1 MAQPT
6 YKHTYKICPVFEHN
20 CSNYNIQILSE
31 STVEIPCDD
40 PKCIEFG
47 IEEGSPNQ
55 CIEFLV
61 TCLDCGSCPS
71 QYYKKC
77 FCTTKDDC
85 SECQDCN
92 QLGICED
99 KCKTT
104 EFCKD
109 DTCLECDDTHPCP
122 PGKKCVGGK
131 CVCPAGTKKDPQGRC
146 VQCFPTDDLGKCRI
160 CVDGVITPIPCDGV
174 CDESNGCVDCLNS
187 NDCSKN
193 TDGRNCCNNKQCG
206 CCPGYVW
213 SFEQNKCIIPPC
225 VDEECGPC
233 KKCGPN
239 GCEPVTCPPGFK
251 CDPNVDDCVPDPC
264 NSAPCDNG
272 TDCGP
277 ECGCKDKV
285 CTECEKLSCEECAKA
300 LGCTCNPAT
309 GKCEKVN
316 KCDDTPCVT
325 KNDCSEDCGCD
336 QSVCQECA
344 NYSCE
349 ECGKI
354 PGCKCVNGVCQG
366 DGDRGCKDTFKLEA
380 DKCKAQLKAT
390 LVKSSGCA
398 CSDITAAVLQ
408 TADVGGL
415 PTLNVQFRKGSGVWD
430 SLVKFDNTLSK
441 SISDTEKLLK
451 SGDIVLKKEVL
462 NASGAVIKQVS
473 STVIQIGDLSVN
485 KSLGIISVSD
495 LSESQIEAAKYFR
508 ITVSVDNIEI
518 ADNSCSYDNGVIFSQ
533 RFDVQLT
540 NTTAFPVLPN
550 TAITPQK
557 DWIKSYSTLK
567 SSDLRDPLFIWYR
580 SKDSTYSDSNIIKR
594 KYIAKSASSN
604 TYVDTLTLDEGFLPK
619 FDYRVENDCSCEK
632 VASLDNV
639 VVCEDKTLDYKL
651 SNCNKKIELLKDLT
665 YCDASNWKLP
675 ATLIGKP
682 ALHPN
687 TLGDLEYAQIKFYLE
702 LNGTIVETLEADATG
717 KLKLAGKMF
726 EVQDANGI
734 TSLRFYTKDAEDKE
748 VCIYEQTFTAVNNP
762 LPSVQQICDTGV
774 VKALFSGANIS
785 KVKYNGVLYNIGTSF
800 VLTGDGEQ
808 IFTVIYTNGCE
819 LEYKHI
825 FTCCDSRSLT
835 ISKNNLPISEDSVV
849 TGVVNYNVTKLGFSD
864 QAQITVTPSDNTV
877 ILEGNILG
885 VNADLIASGSSV
897 DIKITAVENGCEKT
911 ASLLVTK
918 QTITISV
925 TPNSCSEGVITVIGD
940 QNQPFTL
947 SYLNTS
953 TDYNL
958 NSEGRLEIP
967 TKNTTS
973 PNEITYTITKYKGVD
988 VSGLFVKYTKL
999 GTPSLTTVTLENFKD
1014 CTTGGT
1020 GINSV
1025 VRLKVSGSNLSE
1037 STVVTYE
1044 IGSST
1049 YDSTLK
1055 REGNNFFLEIPN
1067 SNVDLLTLTVV
1078 KLENQGCPTTVNNS
1092 FSFELKQL
1100 SIVQAQGSCDGSTG
1114 YKYILSST
1122 DADTI
1127 NISGSL
1133 PVGTSY
1139 DPSTKTLK
1147 TGFDSNFTISVTT
1160 TKSGITRCAVPITI
1174 SSPSGSNCECLQANV
1189 TVSKNNVCR
1198 ITTPIQFPQGS
1209 HTFKVENNNEII
1221 FDFTSLTNTTINIAD
1236 LNFKVK
1242 APNFGGSVDVT
1253 LVNPVFTGNVLRIK
1267 QFHFPNSLL
1276 VPYTNTI
1283 ELFVTFGVLG
1293 EYCAVHSN
1301 TITTGPLSVNN
1312 VTYLESS
1319 ILTQTELRIHNSN
1332 YDVIL
1337 NKTLAELDINKVY
1350 IHLPAS
1356 SNYYISF
1363 AFLNNTNI
1371 ASIPSN
1377 FEILVANGSS
1387 NLTFSKDNISSSST
1401 RSVNLDAGFDISVR
1415 SGGCYS
1421 KTIDNVS
1428 FSKGSGSPIYIK
1440 LNNNVV
1446 YGNVEFCRNQ
1456 TTQVFTHQFSGMPGV
1471 ETTWVIMGV
1480 TSTDD
1485 TFYFDPSDL
1494 TYTAGGLLNPILL
1507 TVVKDGIEYTNNG
1520 LVYISLKNTSTLN
1533 IVYNNTLND
1542 NTGPYT
1548 LPVPSGVSGS
1558 WKNSSDVIVTNVD
1571 TTALSPGN
1579 YTYTFYPTGC
1589 YFPFVA
1595 NITIQAVG
1603 TLNITGPASDCESV
1617 KLQITVPESGTLWYS
1632 IGTFMLGTVPP
1643 TSSGVLSSVSVST
1656 GVNNLEITTT
1666 GNYNFV
1672 FLPNSNPTPGGY
1684 SAVKTKSVT
1693 VNAKTNLVDDGSI
1706 PDTLLIG
1713 KEVALPTTVSGVSGV
1728 WKLNNVVVTQINN
1741 TTSDGVRVY
1750 VFEPN
1755 GCFNNFSKSVTIVCP
1770 TDKTISLAGLSDEC
1784 SASLGITSDFYNS
1797 FTTLINNSIVVT
1809 GTTLARA
1816 SFTQPVNT
1824 IQITASKT
1832 GTTCQK
1838 VFNYTYN
1845 KCATCVLGV
1854 CDQCSGNSDTV
1865 VTVLSSSPFTNNSLS
1880 IQTTNNIVITGVSKT
1895 SGGAVS
1901 ALITSQASTDKTVV
1915 IYKSFTNPCGDAGLD
1930 TVTLNYDVI
1939 INTPSG
1945 TVNCPKTFSY
1955 SYTIP
1960 APTYIALDSLSN
1972 TYAIQDSN
1980 WVQISGYGTNVT
1992 YNSHQSFTVS
2002 GPDLVDNTVEFV
2014 LELLADNY
2022 AAVSVNGNAVG
2033 SVGISGSNNTSGF
2046 TSVHQFT
2053 IDKADLIAGTNSIEI
2068 VHYNSAQVMGLYI
2081 KIYRVVNESIDST
2094 IYNART
2100 ALPILDC

>member
-122 PGKKCVGGK
+122 PDKKCVGGK

-264 NSAPCDNG
+264 NSAPCENG
-272 TDCGP
+272 ADCGP
-277 ECGCKDKV
+277 ECGCKGEV
-285 CTECEKLSCEECAKA
+285 CTECAKLSCEECAKA
-300 LGCTCNPAT
+300 LGCVCNPAT

-380 DKCKAQLKAT
+380 DKCKAQLKKAQLKAT

-408 TADVGGL
+408 TANVGGL

-619 FDYRVENDCSCEK
+619 FDYRVENDCSCKK

-973 PNEITYTITKYKGVD
+973 PNEITYTITKYKGVN

-1014 CTTGGT
+1014 CTTGAT

-1293 EYCAVHSN
+1293 EYCAVPSN

-1456 TTQVFTHQFSGMPGV
+1456 TTQVFTHEFSGMPGV
-1471 ETTWVIMGV
+1471 ETTWVIMDV

-1494 TYTAGGLLNPILL
+1494 TYTAGGALVPILL

-1520 LVYISLKNTSTLN
+1520 LVYTSLKNTSTLN

-1589 YFPFVA
+1589 YSPFVA

-1603 TLNITGPASDCESV
+1603 TLNITGPASDCGSV
-1617 KLQITVPESGTLWYS
+1617 ELQITVPESGTLWYS
-1632 IGTFMLGTVPP
+1632 IGTFTLGTVPP

-1684 SAVKTKSVT
+1684 SPVVGKNVQ
-1693 VNAKTNLVDDGSI
+1693 VNTPQNLVNDTGLPGSV
-1706 PDTLLIG
+1706 PVGTV
-1713 KEVALPTTVSGVSGV
+1713 VALPTSISGIPGT
-1728 WKLNNVVVTQINN
+1728 WN
-1741 TTSDGVRVY
+1741 TTFITSTSG
-1750 VFEPN
+1750 
-1755 GCFNNFSKSVTIVCP
+1755 SKSVTFTPSEGYCFNPYTHRYVVTCP
-1770 TDKTISLAGLSDEC
+1770 TGISATFNVS
-1784 SASLGITSDFYNS
+1784 
-1797 FTTLINNSIVVT
+1797 
-1809 GTTLARA
+1809 
-1816 SFTQPVNT
+1816 TQT
-1824 IQITASKT
+1824 IQIVNPNGFYTLNAIVTNAIDNSPVHGGPVGISLPLSNTTFFPDTNVKYNVLITGANNSSGCPVSVASINNLCRCSVPGCTATAQTLLSWYTDDSYLNQVDTNVSDSITIEEYIVSEENSAYGNIPYKYIKTYLHTIMDNQLGYSVTTDTAPGVRVGYKGLFYFVEIIQGSGSLDVSGNTINRLSGDTASMFVNKVNNLYPNAIYSVNNNNLFAFNILNY
-1832 GTTCQK
+1832 TTTNDNVHNWTINYAANVSYTNSNWVGSHNK
-1838 VFNYTYN
+1838 IFTSNVITYTYN
-1845 KCATCVLGV
+1845 
-1854 CDQCSGNSDTV
+1854 NSQ
-1865 VTVLSSSPFTNNSLS
+1865 S
-1880 IQTTNNIVITGVSKT
+1880 
-1895 SGGAVS
+1895 
-1901 ALITSQASTDKTVV
+1901 
-1915 IYKSFTNPCGDAGLD
+1915 YLD
-1930 TVTLNYDVI
+1930 N
-1939 INTPSG
+1939 
-1945 TVNCPKTFSY
+1945 
-1955 SYTIP
+1955 
-1960 APTYIALDSLSN
+1960 
-1972 TYAIQDSN
+1972 
-1980 WVQISGYGTNVT
+1980 
-1992 YNSHQSFTVS
+1992 VS
-2002 GPDLVDNTVEFV
+2002 GMETFITTTASAISFAQESP
-2014 LELLADNY
+2014 AS
-2022 AAVSVNGNAVG
+2022 ASV
-2033 SVGISGSNNTSGF
+2033 
-2046 TSVHQFT
+2046 
-2053 IDKADLIAGTNSIEI
+2053 IEC
-2068 VHYNSAQVMGLYI
+2068 QP
-2081 KIYRVVNESIDST
+2081 
-2094 IYNART
+2094 
-2100 ALPILDC
+2100 PIP